1 MIEKLNNMKVVDENG
16 DDVEGGEDDKEA
28 NGEESKEEASEEK
41 GKYLN

>member
-1 MIEKLNNMKVVDENG
+1 MIEKLNNLKVVDENG
-16 DDVEGGEDDKEA
+16 DDVEGGDDKEA